1 MLFEIW
7 QYHFSPDL
15 FEAYKAWA
23 KTAAV
28 PHLAQHLDVL
38 GFWVSTDDQ
47 PEVRGEPHDNFGSA
61 NVTWIVRWRDLA
73 HRNEML
79 PGVLSSPAWA
89 EIFSRVP
96 GGIDSYLRRESKF
109 AESLL

>member
-1 MLFEIW
+1 MLFEIR
-7 QYHFSPDL
+7 QYHFNPDL
-15 FEAYKAWA
+15 FEAYKLWA
-23 KTAAV
+23 RTEAV
-28 PHLAQHLDVL
+28 PHLARQLDVL
-38 GFWVSTDDQ
+38 GFWVSTGDE
-47 PEVRGEPHDNFGSA
+47 PEVRGEPHDKLGSA

-73 HRNEML
+73 HRNDVL